1 MNFSSRTRQRRV
13 ASISM
18 RARGE
23 AWPQGGGM
31 ARGGA
36 PLACLF
42 LCLFLP
48 GKARG
53 RGRDRG
59 GGKGA
64 AVGISAPALSD
75 SFCGTCPQGEHLSSC
90 LSLRCATKA
99 RCHHLGAVS
108 SCAVKAVKAV
118 GPGLNRRQLP
128 GPASLLHRQ
137 CGSCRLGLDEV
148 ADIGFDLQVDA

>member
-59 GGKGA
+59 GGREPR
-64 AVGISAPALSD
+64 SAFPPRLYLTVFA
-75 SFCGTCPQGEHLSSC
+75 GRVPKVNTCHLAS
-90 LSLRCATKA
+90 RCAAPRRRAATI
-99 RCHHLGAVS
+99 S
-108 SCAVKAVKAV
+108 
-118 GPGLNRRQLP
+118 GPSRHVPSRP
-128 GPASLLHRQ
+128 SRPSGPASTAVSFPVLPR
-137 CGSCRLGLDEV
+137 SSTVNV
-148 ADIGFDLQVDA
+148 AHVD

>member
-1 MNFSSRTRQRRV
+1 MLHLFRCAPEGRHGP
-13 ASISM
+13 
-18 RARGE
+18 RAE
-23 AWPQGGGM
+23 AWPGAAHPWLVCFSVCFCRERREVGGGI
-31 ARGGA
+31 
-36 PLACLF
+36 
-42 LCLFLP
+42 
-48 GKARG
+48 
-53 RGRDRG
+53 G